1 MNETALHRAAAHG
14 TRQECEVLLNTRGT
28 DINAKD
34 DWNATPLHYAA
45 SKNKVDIVDLL
56 LRHGASVN
64 ARMTTGETPLG
75 TALTQ
80 LQRGHYVGFGDNPTP
95 PQVIVWMLR
104 SYGGVE

>member
-1 MNETALHRAAAHG
+1 MSETALHQAAAYG
-14 TRQECEVLLNTRGT
+14 TRQECEALLNTRGT

-45 SKNKVDIVDLL
+45 SENKVEIVDLL
-56 LRHGASVN
+56 LRRGASVN
-64 ARMTTGETPLG
+64 VRMTTGETPLG
-75 TALTQ
+75 TALTR

-95 PQVIVWMLR
+95 PQVIVSMLR